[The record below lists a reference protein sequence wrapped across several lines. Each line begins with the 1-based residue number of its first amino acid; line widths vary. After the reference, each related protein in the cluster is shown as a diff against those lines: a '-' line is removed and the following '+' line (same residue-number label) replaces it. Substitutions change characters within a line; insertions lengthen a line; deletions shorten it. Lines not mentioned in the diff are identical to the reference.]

1 MAVTGLKYKYKLN
14 VLDVIRHLAAKL
26 YLRLNLIF
34 FPIVPDP
41 STGNETSYDNETIF
55 DIYDATNCPIVIP
68 EEKSLIENRL
78 RLLMYIGKIS
88 LTFFSITSKAG
99 ARNYN

>member
-1 MAVTGLKYKYKLN
+1 MHKIKL
-14 VLDVIRHLAAKL
+14 DFL
-26 YLRLNLIF
+26 Y
-34 FPIVPDP
+34 PIVPDP

-78 RLLMYIGKIS
+78 RLLMYICKIS
-88 LTFFSITSKAG
+88 LTFLYSYEILITNG
-99 ARNYN
+99 Y